1 MYVVK
6 IGAEIVQACEGDITH
21 DYRHLASPGV
31 WPRLQRDTRYHSHHL
46 TSDQLRVI
54 SRAIMFRKTGV
65 EKRLRKIS
73 RNEAASIK
81 LLESQESELCK
92 ALDENSQLI
101 EKRLSKQSPGEVK
114 ITQEVEKLSKRLTQL
129 NIDLEKMRL
138 KREDEVTPLRV
149 RGEEMAEKLKMIRNQ
164 LESVRSI
171 RERSLSLSSLD
182 TRNISINQS
191 PPPCAPPSYNETC
204 E

>member
-1 MYVVK
+1 M
-6 IGAEIVQACEGDITH
+6 
-21 DYRHLASPGV
+21 
-31 WPRLQRDTRYHSHHL
+31 
-46 TSDQLRVI
+46 
-54 SRAIMFRKTGV
+54 
-65 EKRLRKIS
+65 RKIS

-101 EKRLSKQSPGEVK
+101 EKRLRKQSPGEVK

-171 RERSLSLSSLD
+171 RERSLSLSSLY